1 MTPLLLDW
9 LVRKYPLAKR
19 QNLRRMVQQGRV
31 TINATPARN
40 VKHPVTDKDQVVV
53 SDRIEKPQASIAP
66 LRIIHEDADILVVHK
81 PPGLLTSTVPREH
94 RPTAVAIIRKY
105 LADRE
110 PAARVGV
117 IHRLDRDASG
127 LLVFSK
133 NNPAYESLKRQFFEH
148 SVERLYTAVV
158 HGSPKEKSGRIESF
172 LVELPDGSVRVT
184 GNRDK
189 GQLSI
194 TEYTVLAEAG
204 SLSLLRVKLHTGR
217 KHQIRVHLAEL
228 GTPVVGD
235 QVYSPPKQ
243 AKLSPRL
250 LLAATTL
257 GLSHPRTG
265 EPLVF
270 QMRPPPEILRAFPD
284 WKLQ

>member
-1 MTPLLLDW
+1 MAALLLDW

-31 TINATPARN
+31 TINASPARN
-40 VKHPVTDKDQVVV
+40 LKQSIADTDKVAV
-53 SDRIEKPQASIAP
+53 SDHIEKPQATIAP

-94 RPTAVAIIRKY
+94 RPTAIAIIRKY

-110 PAARVGV
+110 PAARAGV

-133 NNPAYESLKRQFFEH
+133 NNPAYESLKKQFFKH

-172 LVELPDGSVRVT
+172 LVELPDGTVRVT
-184 GNRDK
+184 KNREK

-194 TEYTVLAEAG
+194 TDYTVLTEANG
-204 SLSLLRVKLHTGR
+204 LSLLRVKLHTGR
-217 KHQIRVHLAEL
+217 KHQIRVHLAEE
-228 GTPVVGD
+228 GTPIAGD

-243 AKLSPRL
+243 SKLFPRL

-257 GLSHPRTG
+257 GLTHPRTG